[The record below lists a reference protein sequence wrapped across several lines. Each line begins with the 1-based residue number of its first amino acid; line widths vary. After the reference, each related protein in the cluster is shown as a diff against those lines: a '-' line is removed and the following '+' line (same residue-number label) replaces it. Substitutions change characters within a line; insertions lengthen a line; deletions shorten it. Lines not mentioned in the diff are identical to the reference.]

1 MIVRILLLFI
11 ALFTFGVQA
20 QAIKESYAFA
30 VLGEPRYAFNF
41 NHFDYVNPAAP
52 KGGQITLSALG
63 TFDNFNRYALRGN
76 PGARTEQLY
85 DTLFTTSDDEPG
97 SYYPLIAESARY
109 ADDYSWVEVA
119 INPRARFH
127 DGSPITAR
135 DVEFTFQKFMTE
147 GVPQFRLVYKGTTV
161 KAIAP
166 LTVRIELAKPGKE
179 DMLSLF
185 SLPVFP
191 EKYWKDHKLSDPL
204 TTPPLAS
211 GPYRVTSWKM
221 GQNIVYSRV
230 KDYWA
235 ANLPVNRGRW
245 NFDTIRYDYY
255 LDDNVA
261 FEAFKAGAFD
271 LRMEND
277 AKNWATRYTGK
288 NFDKKY
294 IIKDEQKNESAQDT
308 RWLAFN
314 IQRPV
319 FSDRRVREA
328 ITLAFDFE
336 WMNKALF
343 YNAWSRT
350 NSYFQNTEYAARNY
364 PDAAELVLL
373 APMKKDLPSEVF
385 TQIYQPPVS
394 KGDGYDRDNLLK
406 ADKLLNEAGWVL
418 KGQQRVNATTGQPL
432 SFELLL
438 PASSNSQW
446 VLPFQ
451 HSLQRLG
458 INMDIRKVDNSQIT
472 NRMRSRDYDMMPRV
486 WRAMPWPS
494 SDLQI
499 SWSSEYINS
508 TYNAPGVQSP
518 VIDSLINQIIAAQGN
533 KEKLLPLGRALDRVL
548 TWNYYM
554 LPMWYMAE
562 DRLAWWD
569 KFSQPAVRPIYS
581 LGIDTW
587 WYDVNKAAKLPSA
600 SKQGESMGAY
610 LIRRLLLVIPTLWA
624 IITINFFI
632 VQIAPGGPVD
642 QAIAAIEFGNAG
654 VLPGAGGEGVRASHA
669 QTGVGNIS
677 DSNYRGGRGLDPEVI
692 AEITHRYGFDKP
704 IHERYFKMLW
714 DYIRFDF
721 GDSLFRSASV
731 LTLIKDSLPVSITLG
746 LWSTLIIYL
755 VSIPLGIRKAVY
767 NGSRFDVW
775 SSAFI
780 IIGYA
785 IPAFLFAILLIVFFA
800 GGSYFDLFPLR
811 GLVSANFDSL
821 PWYQKITDYLWH
833 ITLPVLATVIGGF
846 AALTMLT
853 KNSFLDEVRKQY
865 VVTARAKGVSEK
877 NILWKHVFR
886 NAMLLV
892 IAGFPATF
900 ISMFFTGSLLIEVM
914 FSLNGLGLLGYEA
927 TVSRDYPVM
936 FGTLYI
942 FTLIGLLLNIVSDIS
957 YTLVDPRIDFEG
969 R

>member
-204 TTPPLAS
+204 ATPPLAS

-373 APMKKDLPSEVF
+373 APMKKD
-385 TQIYQPPVS
+385 
-394 KGDGYDRDNLLK
+394 
-406 ADKLLNEAGWVL
+406 
-418 KGQQRVNATTGQPL
+418 
-432 SFELLL
+432 
-438 PASSNSQW
+438 
-446 VLPFQ
+446 
-451 HSLQRLG
+451 
-458 INMDIRKVDNSQIT
+458 
-472 NRMRSRDYDMMPRV
+472 
-486 WRAMPWPS
+486 
-494 SDLQI
+494 
-499 SWSSEYINS
+499 
-508 TYNAPGVQSP
+508 
-518 VIDSLINQIIAAQGN
+518 
-533 KEKLLPLGRALDRVL
+533 
-548 TWNYYM
+548 
-554 LPMWYMAE
+554 
-562 DRLAWWD
+562 
-569 KFSQPAVRPIYS
+569 
-581 LGIDTW
+581 
-587 WYDVNKAAKLPSA
+587 
-600 SKQGESMGAY
+600 
-610 LIRRLLLVIPTLWA
+610 
-624 IITINFFI
+624 
-632 VQIAPGGPVD
+632 
-642 QAIAAIEFGNAG
+642 
-654 VLPGAGGEGVRASHA
+654 
-669 QTGVGNIS
+669 
-677 DSNYRGGRGLDPEVI
+677 
-692 AEITHRYGFDKP
+692 
-704 IHERYFKMLW
+704 
-714 DYIRFDF
+714 
-721 GDSLFRSASV
+721 RSARH
-731 LTLIKDSLPVSITLG
+731 
-746 LWSTLIIYL
+746 L
-755 VSIPLGIRKAVY
+755 VHSRSALAAGRKK
-767 NGSRFDVW
+767 R
-775 SSAFI
+775 
-780 IIGYA
+780 
-785 IPAFLFAILLIVFFA
+785 
-800 GGSYFDLFPLR
+800 
-811 GLVSANFDSL
+811 
-821 PWYQKITDYLWH
+821 Q
-833 ITLPVLATVIGGF
+833 
-846 AALTMLT
+846 
-853 KNSFLDEVRKQY
+853 Q
-865 VVTARAKGVSEK
+865 
-877 NILWKHVFR
+877 
-886 NAMLLV
+886 
-892 IAGFPATF
+892 
-900 ISMFFTGSLLIEVM
+900 
-914 FSLNGLGLLGYEA
+914 
-927 TVSRDYPVM
+927 
-936 FGTLYI
+936 
-942 FTLIGLLLNIVSDIS
+942 
-957 YTLVDPRIDFEG
+957 
-969 R
+969 